1 MSKNP
6 SGSGV
11 PAAVT
16 AYLLWGLFPLYWSLL
31 SRVPILQVLAHRAL
45 WCALLVWLYLL
56 VRGEGLWWRGLPA
69 RTFWMLVAS
78 ALLISVNWSVYIL
91 GVNTGHVLD
100 TSLGYFI
107 NPLINVLFGVIL
119 LRERLSPLQWLA
131 VGCAAFGVGYMAVQS
146 GSLPWIALTLAI
158 SFAGYGLI
166 RKLVAVDAVHGLAL
180 ESAVLVVPG
189 LAYIAWCAVN
199 GSSVF
204 LHQAPHLDLLIVFG
218 GVLTAVPMALF
229 AYAARR
235 VSMTLLGILQYMAPT
250 VGLLLGV
257 LVFRE
262 TFGPVQAVTFGCI
275 WLALAI
281 FALDGLRRLFA
292 RRPVIAVPPPE

>member
-6 SGSGV
+6 PGSGV

-16 AYLLWGLFPLYWSLL
+16 AYFLWGLFPLYWNLL
-31 SRVPILQVLAHRAL
+31 SRVPIFQVLAHRAF
-45 WCALLVWLYLL
+45 WCALVVWLYLAA
-56 VRGEGLWWRGLPA
+56 RGEAWWWRGLSA
-69 RTFWMLVAS
+69 RSFWMLVAS
-78 ALLISVNWSVYIL
+78 SVLISVNWSVYIY

-107 NPLINVLFGVIL
+107 NPLVNVVLGVLL

-131 VGCAAFGVGYMAVQS
+131 VACAAFGVGYLTVQL
-146 GSLPWIALTLAI
+146 GALPWIALTLAI
-158 SFAGYGLI
+158 SFGGYGLI

-180 ESAVLVVPG
+180 ESAVLVVPAMLY
-189 LAYIAWCAVN
+189 LAWYMTTGTGA
-199 GSSVF
+199 F
-204 LHQAPHLDLLIVFG
+204 LHQAPYLDLLFVFG

-229 AYAARR
+229 AYGARR

-250 VGLLLGV
+250 VALLIGV
-257 LVFRE
+257 LVFHE
-262 TFGPVQAVTFGCI
+262 PFGPIQAVAFGCI

-292 RRPVIAVPPPE
+292 KPVTVPPPE

>member
-6 SGSGV
+6 PGSGV

-16 AYLLWGLFPLYWSLL
+16 AYFLWGLFPLYWSLL
-31 SRVPILQVLAHRAL
+31 SRVPIFQVLAHRAF
-45 WCALLVWLYLL
+45 WCALVVWLYLAA
-56 VRGEGLWWRGLPA
+56 RGEARWWRGLSA
-69 RTFWMLVAS
+69 RSFWMLVAS
-78 ALLISVNWSVYIL
+78 SALISVNWSVYIY

-107 NPLINVLFGVIL
+107 NPLVNVVLGVLL

-131 VGCAAFGVGYMAVQS
+131 VACAAFGVGYLTVQL
-146 GSLPWIALTLAI
+146 GALPWIALTLAL
-158 SFAGYGLI
+158 SFGGYGLI

-180 ESAVLVVPG
+180 ESAVLVVPAIVY
-189 LAYIAWCAVN
+189 LAWCMAT
-199 GSSVF
+199 GTGAF
-204 LHQAPHLDLLIVFG
+204 LHEAPYLDLLIVFG
-218 GVLTAVPMALF
+218 GVLTSVPMALF
-229 AYAARR
+229 AYGARR

-250 VGLLLGV
+250 VALLIGV
-257 LVFRE
+257 LVFHE
-262 TFGPVQAVTFGCI
+262 PFGPVQAVAFGCI

-292 RRPVIAVPPPE
+292 RPVTVPPPE